1 MLTSIIRSATAAPS
15 GRLDGRRH
23 LPLGSLALVLAC
35 CLAAPLLFE
44 GYQLFQVSL
53 ALCYAV
59 ALLGLNLLVG
69 LNGQISLGH
78 GAFFAIG
85 AYGAAVAIDRL
96 GVPYWLTLPLSGALC
111 LVLGFLFGLPAL
123 RFQGHYLALCTF
135 ALAVAVPQMLK
146 AKQLEDWTGGVSGIV
161 LSPPAVPQLPGLD
174 TDRWLYAISAVVF
187 LIALFAAWNLSQGR
201 VGRAL
206 LAIKEQPTAAAA
218 MGIDIALYK
227 ATTFGI
233 SAAFAGVA
241 GALNAILV
249 QFVSPDAF
257 TIILSI
263 SLLTGVAIGGLG
275 LVSGAIYGAL
285 FIQYVPNLAEQ
296 VSKAA
301 PWAIYGLA
309 LIAVTLAMPRGVA
322 GLVETACARL
332 RTLSKR
338 S

>member
-1 MLTSIIRSATAAPS
+1 MIRSPATPIS
-15 GRLDGRRH
+15 PGFN
-23 LPLGSLALVLAC
+23 LPLGSLGLVLAC
-35 CLAAPLLFE
+35 CLGAPLLFE

-53 ALCYAV
+53 ALSYAV

-78 GAFFAIG
+78 GAFFALG
-85 AYGAAVAIDRL
+85 AYGAAIAIERL
-96 GVPYWLTLPLSGALC
+96 GLPYLATLPLAGAGC
-111 LVLGFLFGLPAL
+111 LALGFLFGLPAL
-123 RFQGHYLALCTF
+123 RFHGHYLALCTF

-146 AKQLEDWTGGVSGIV
+146 AKQLEAWTGGVSGIV
-161 LSPPAVPQLPGLD
+161 LSPPAVPEIPGLD
-174 TDRWLYAISAVVF
+174 TDRWLYVISAAVF
-187 LIALFAAWNLSQGR
+187 LIALYAAWNLSQGR
-201 VGRAL
+201 IGRAL

-218 MGIDIALYK
+218 MGIDTALYK

-263 SLLTGVAIGGLG
+263 SLLTGIAIGGLG

-309 LIAVTLAMPRGVA
+309 LIAVTLAMPRGIA
-322 GLVETACARL
+322 GLVETARARL
-332 RTLSKR
+332 RLFKR
-338 S
+338 TGDETAS